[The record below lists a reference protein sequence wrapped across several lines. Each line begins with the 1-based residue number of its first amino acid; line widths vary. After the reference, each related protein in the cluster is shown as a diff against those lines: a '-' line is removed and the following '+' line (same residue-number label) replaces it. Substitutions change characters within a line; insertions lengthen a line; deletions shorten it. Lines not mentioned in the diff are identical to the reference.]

1 MYTVGQQ
8 LLLLSSM
15 CLFLALLCAFCP
27 SDFILHLLSVIQS
40 FSFWPQRLLVFS
52 VWEFEEEVKVL
63 NIDFQTTVHLPSPPT
78 PSTHFFS
85 SIIFHRPLSNPSKS
99 CALLGYWTTGGGDQ
113 LAFINIPLLLAEA
126 CDSNYQCHFAAVSAK
141 FSEIS
146 CVLILELINMCSI
159 WYSQL
164 EAVLCKINCIYMD
177 IIYWYLGSRHCTK
190 HFISC
195 SIHNFHFTHED
206 SWPSER

>member
-27 SDFILHLLSVIQS
+27 SDFIFTCYQWFNLQFLASEITCIQC
-40 FSFWPQRLLVFS
+40 VG
-52 VWEFEEEVKVL
+52 VWGGEVKVL
-63 NIDFQTTVHLPSPPT
+63 NKDFQTTFHLPSPPT
-78 PSTHFFS
+78 PSTHFFFS

-99 CALLGYWTTGGGDQ
+99 CALLGYWNDWWWRPARFLLTSPSAWQEPVILTTNV
-113 LAFINIPLLLAEA
+113 ILLLYLL
-126 CDSNYQCHFAAVSAK
+126 N

-146 CVLILELINMCSI
+146 CFLILELINMCSI

-164 EAVLCKINCIYMD
+164 EAVLCKLNCIYMD
-177 IIYWYLGSRHCTK
+177 IIYWVLR
-190 HFISC
+190 
-195 SIHNFHFTHED
+195 
-206 SWPSER
+206 